1 MYMITIY
8 IYKSS
13 YLYITIYITLPYIAN
28 MAVCNLPD
36 IAYMAV
42 EIQDSVEVYLEG
54 SNFIGKK

>member
-1 MYMITIY
+1 
-8 IYKSS
+8 
-13 YLYITIYITLPYIAN
+13 

>member
-1 MYMITIY
+1 
-8 IYKSS
+8 
-13 YLYITIYITLPYIAN
+13 

-54 SNFIGKK
+54 NNFIGKK